1 MLGLLLFSL
10 IIVVSTMPPEE
21 LHDSDLLS
29 VASSTTPSTVQQS
42 LENKNIPVQL
52 DELKIVGDNTEN
64 YIVNAYFPEGDG
76 RNLAYTI
83 VKEEP
88 EIKPSLWNKFVDFVW
103 PDYILK
109 HLDYPSFK
117 ITFRS
122 WCQLW
127 VCTVLTIIPATSH
140 WMGGAAYL
148 IIVLGFITVSGGTS
162 IAMNTLSS
170 IAGFIGVIIAFLH
183 HVITTKI
190 INHIMV
196 SHLKHLPKT

>member
-1 MLGLLLFSL
+1 
-10 IIVVSTMPPEE
+10 MPPEE

-42 LENKNIPVQL
+42 LENENIPVQL

-148 IIVLGFITVSGGTS
+148 IIVLGFITVSGGLYRHEYTFQYCGVYWCYYC
-162 IAMNTLSS
+162 IPSS
-170 IAGFIGVIIAFLH
+170 CDYNKNYKPH
-183 HVITTKI
+183 PSWYHT
-190 INHIMV
+190 
-196 SHLKHLPKT
+196 